1 VRLPELQDLLA
12 RAIAEPEGVER
23 RTLEAAI
30 DARAPLDAVA
40 RAEIYAGM
48 YRFRLA
54 DALGADFPRLAR
66 LIGDEGF
73 FELACAYARAHPSE
87 SSDIGRFGRHLA
99 EFLVEHPGPRG
110 DEADLAQLDWAR
122 TEALTAPDVEPV
134 GQEALGRLGAEAIPS
149 ARLRFVPSLAVLTL
163 GNDVTPVWRALEE
176 EKEPPE
182 AAARAAQVAVWR
194 KGFDVFHASMTD
206 AEAEALARARG
217 GGTLAEVCEVFA
229 AEAEDAQGVAFR
241 TLGAWFSD
249 GWVAGVE
256 AP

>member
-1 VRLPELQDLLA
+1 MRLHELQDLLA

-23 RTLEAAI
+23 GALEAAI
-30 DARAPLDAVA
+30 EARAPLDAVA

-54 DALGADFPRLAR
+54 DALHADFPRLAR

-87 SSDIGRFGRHLA
+87 SSDIGRFGRHLPA
-99 EFLVEHPGPRG
+99 FLAEHPGPRG
-110 DEADLAQLDWAR
+110 DEADLALLDWAR
-122 TEALTAPDVEPV
+122 TEALTAPDAEAV
-134 GQEALGRLGAEAIPS
+134 GQEALGRLGAEAIPL
-149 ARLRFVPSLAVLTL
+149 ARFRFVPSLEVLTL
-163 GNDVTPVWRALEE
+163 GHDVLSVWRALEDE
-176 EKEPPE
+176 QE
-182 AAARAAQVAVWR
+182 APDVASRTVRVAVWR
-194 KGFDVFHASMTD
+194 KGFDVLHASMTET
-206 AEAEALARARG
+206 EAAALARARA

-229 AEAEDAQGVAFR
+229 AEAEDAQGAAFR

-256 AP
+256 GP